1 MNDPEHIE
9 FAYPR
14 WFAVAALWLWLP
26 LLALIILT
34 IVSSG
39 LFALHTA
46 HAKASLDLLAYA
58 QAMLV
63 ICVGVWMGGSFVHW
77 VRDRHAFHSRYQL
90 SESGILV
97 QTTGTEERLCLW
109 SDIDRCV
116 DSRLGRYVK
125 LWSPKLS
132 DPVTL
137 QFGTS
142 GSPRV
147 SPAEKL
153 GMARRLVREKLGSK
167 YEKIWW

>member
-1 MNDPEHIE
+1 MSYPVYIE

-26 LLALIILT
+26 LLALIIVA
-34 IVSSG
+34 IVASG
-39 LFALHTA
+39 LFGLYTA
-46 HAKASLDLLAYA
+46 HARSSLDLSAYA

-63 ICVGVWMGGSFVHW
+63 TCVGIWMGGSFVHW
-77 VRDRHAFHSRYQL
+77 VRDRHAFRCRYQL

-97 QTTGTEERLCLW
+97 QVAGTEERRCLW
-109 SDIDRCV
+109 SDIDKCV

-125 LWSPKLS
+125 LWSSKLA
-132 DPVTL
+132 DPVVL
-137 QFGTS
+137 QFGTA

-153 GMARRLVREKLGSK
+153 GMARSLVREKLSSK
-167 YEKIWW
+167 YERNWW